1 MITNGQTI
9 STGLFVHALK
19 RLNPAL
25 RICSF
30 DGSKKLAGLYLI
42 NKRGEWEDIC
52 GVDKQFVPAYASFDD
67 GGHIVKSGW
76 RRVFHI
82 LMGNGYTTPAKVRT
96 VCRGFFDYRAM
107 SADRFVGG
115 IAGDPIENKMLKY
128 MRQNATGSEYDFS
141 EESLTAEQILDLG
154 SDIQKKDT
162 PQQAVDRDHDK
173 WFLETWKK
181 TGFKPNY

>member
-9 STGLFVHALK
+9 STGLFVRALK

-25 RICSF
+25 RVCSF
-30 DGSKKLAGLYLI
+30 EGSKRLAGLYLI

-52 GVDKQFVPAYASFDD
+52 GVDKQIVPAYATFDD
-67 GGHIVKSGW
+67 GGHIIQSGW

-82 LMGNGYTTPAKVRT
+82 LYQNGYTTRAQVRT

-107 SADRFVGG
+107 AADRFVGG

-128 MRQNATGSEYDFS
+128 MKES
-141 EESLTAEQILDLG
+141 EELSADQILDLG
-154 SDIQKKDT
+154 ADIQKKDT
-162 PQQAVDRDHDK
+162 PQQAEDREHDK
-173 WFLETWKK
+173 WFLETWKN